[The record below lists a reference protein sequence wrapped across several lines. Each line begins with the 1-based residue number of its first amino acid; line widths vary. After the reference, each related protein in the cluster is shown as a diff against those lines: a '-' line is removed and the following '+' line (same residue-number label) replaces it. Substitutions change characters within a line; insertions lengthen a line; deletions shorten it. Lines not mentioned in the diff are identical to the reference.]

1 MNNDGGSIPGLQS
14 GYLAVAW
21 ERCRTRRYI
30 YQGLSW
36 YCRQHPV
43 AAACKETREQCGR
56 PLIYVDAIEYDTID
70 SENGSGA
77 ALLTFPNGRAFQ
89 EVQRKQSVQF
99 DALDDKDLALA
110 LKAGDRSAFD
120 EIVRRYQG
128 RVYAAAYRIT
138 GNREDALDV
147 AQESLLKAYRKIDSW
162 QPTGSFV
169 SWLLRLTTNRA
180 IDHIRRRKRRRQER
194 LDETF
199 RTESEGAP
207 MEPSVA
213 DTEDV
218 VHANEIDAR
227 IRASLVVL
235 SPMQRT
241 VFVLR
246 HFEGFS
252 LAEIADELKCTVGS
266 VKVHLFRAMKK
277 LRGELRDFGP
287 DA

>member
-1 MNNDGGSIPGLQS
+1 MSVYMYAGEC
-14 GYLAVAW
+14 V
-21 ERCRTRRYI
+21 T
-30 YQGLSW
+30 
-36 YCRQHPV
+36 
-43 AAACKETREQCGR
+43 
-56 PLIYVDAIEYDTID
+56 IEVVV
-70 SENGSGA
+70 GAGA
-77 ALLTFPNGRAFQ
+77 AMLTFPDGSAFPK
-89 EVQRKQSVQF
+89 VQYRQSEQF

-110 LKAGDRSAFD
+110 LKAGDRNAFD

-147 AQESLLKAYRKIDSW
+147 AQESLLKAYRKIDAW
-162 QPTGSFV
+162 QPTGSFL

-180 IDHIRRRKRRRQER
+180 IDHIRRRKRRKQER

-199 RTESEGAP
+199 LTESEGVP
-207 MEPSVA
+207 VEPSVV
-213 DTEDV
+213 DTEDAV
-218 VHANEIDAR
+218 YANEIDAR

-277 LRGELRDFGP
+277 LRGELQDFAP
-287 DA
+287 NS

>member
-1 MNNDGGSIPGLQS
+1 MYAGEC
-14 GYLAVAW
+14 V
-21 ERCRTRRYI
+21 T
-30 YQGLSW
+30 
-36 YCRQHPV
+36 
-43 AAACKETREQCGR
+43 
-56 PLIYVDAIEYDTID
+56 IEVVV
-70 SENGSGA
+70 GAGA
-77 ALLTFPNGRAFQ
+77 AMLTFPDGSAFPK
-89 EVQRKQSVQF
+89 VQYRQSEQF

-110 LKAGDRSAFD
+110 LKAGDRNAFD

-147 AQESLLKAYRKIDSW
+147 AQESLLKAYRKIDAW
-162 QPTGSFV
+162 QPTGSFL

-180 IDHIRRRKRRRQER
+180 IDHIRRRKRRKQER

-199 RTESEGAP
+199 LTESEGVP
-207 MEPSVA
+207 VEPSVV
-213 DTEDV
+213 DTEDAV
-218 VHANEIDAR
+218 YANEIDAR

-277 LRGELRDFGP
+277 LRGELQDFAP
-287 DA
+287 NS

>member
-1 MNNDGGSIPGLQS
+1 M
-14 GYLAVAW
+14 
-21 ERCRTRRYI
+21 RT
-30 YQGLSW
+30 
-36 YCRQHPV
+36 C
-43 AAACKETREQCGR
+43 
-56 PLIYVDAIEYDTID
+56 EYDRI
-70 SENGSGA
+70 EGEKGAGA
-77 ALLTFPNGRAFQ
+77 ALLTFDDGSAFST
-89 EVQRKQSVQF
+89 VQYKQSEQF

-110 LKAGDRSAFD
+110 MKAGDRSAFD

-147 AQESLLKAYRKIDSW
+147 AQESLLKAYRKIDAW
-162 QPTGSFV
+162 QPTGSFL

-180 IDHIRRRKRRRQER
+180 IDHIRRRKRRKQER

-199 RTESEGAP
+199 MTESEGVP
-207 MEPSVA
+207 VEPSVV
-213 DTEDV
+213 DTEDAV
-218 VHANEIDAR
+218 RANEIDAR

-252 LAEIADELKCTVGS
+252 LAEIADELQCTVGS

-277 LRGELRDFGP
+277 LRGELQDFAP
-287 DA
+287 DE

>member
-1 MNNDGGSIPGLQS
+1 M
-14 GYLAVAW
+14 
-21 ERCRTRRYI
+21 
-30 YQGLSW
+30 
-36 YCRQHPV
+36 
-43 AAACKETREQCGR
+43 
-56 PLIYVDAIEYDTID
+56 
-70 SENGSGA
+70 
-77 ALLTFPNGRAFQ
+77 LTFPDGSAFPK
-89 EVQRKQSVQF
+89 VQYRQSEQF

-110 LKAGDRSAFD
+110 LKAGDRNAFD

-147 AQESLLKAYRKIDSW
+147 AQESLLKAYRKIDAW
-162 QPTGSFV
+162 QPTGSFL

-180 IDHIRRRKRRRQER
+180 IDHIRRRKRRKQER

-199 RTESEGAP
+199 LTESEGVP
-207 MEPSVA
+207 VEPSVV
-213 DTEDV
+213 DTEDAV
-218 VHANEIDAR
+218 YANEIDAR

-277 LRGELRDFGP
+277 LRGELQDFAP
-287 DA
+287 NS